1 MEQRTTIEIINKL
14 GLHARAAS
22 KLASTTTKFSSHI
35 TVSKEG
41 KEVDGKSIM
50 SLMLLA
56 APIGTELEIC
66 CTGEDAAEAMEA
78 ICTLINN
85 RFDEEE

>member
-1 MEQRTTIEIINKL
+1 MEKCTIEIINKL

-22 KLASTTTKFSSHI
+22 KFASTAARYTAKI
-35 TVSKEG
+35 TVTIDG
-41 KEVDGKSIM
+41 KAVDGKSIM

-56 APIGTELEIC
+56 APIGTVLEVC
-66 CTGEDAAEAMEA
+66 CEGDDESEA
-78 ICTLINN
+78 IESISTLINN